1 MTNTQVRRNGRHLV
15 LVDIENIA
23 GTPTPSPDAVRV
35 SIQKLEEI
43 VPGFKSAQKVWAF
56 SHRAART
63 VAFAAFPDRQLW
75 RSGPDG
81 ADRAL
86 LEVLDTER
94 IEERYE
100 RVTVCSGDGI
110 FADSIA
116 RLAGHGVMVGV
127 AARRG
132 HVSTRLR
139 MATQHVTYLR
149 ETNSALGT
157 AS

>member
-1 MTNTQVRRNGRHLV
+1 MTNTQTRRCGRHLV

-23 GTPTPSPDAVRV
+23 GTPAPSPDAVRV
-35 SIQKLEEI
+35 AIADLEES
-43 VPGFKSAQKVWAF
+43 VPGFRSAQKVWAC
-56 SHRAART
+56 SHRAAQT

-86 LEVLDTER
+86 LEVLDGER
-94 IEERYE
+94 IAERYE

-116 RLAGHGVMVGV
+116 RLVGHGVTVEV
-127 AARRG
+127 TARRG
-132 HVSTRLR
+132 HVSGRLR
-139 MATQHVTYLR
+139 LAAHHVNYLD
-149 ETNSALGT
+149 ESGSALGT